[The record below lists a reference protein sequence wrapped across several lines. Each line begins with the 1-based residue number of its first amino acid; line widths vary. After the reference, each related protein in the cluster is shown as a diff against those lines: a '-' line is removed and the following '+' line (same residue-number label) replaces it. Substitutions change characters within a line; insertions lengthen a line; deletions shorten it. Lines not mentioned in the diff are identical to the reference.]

1 MATAASLILGGGA
14 VAANA
19 AAGAFG
25 FSSPVDVLQFI
36 RAGELPQHPIEVAY
50 KHLVYEPAKRQIM
63 QSIATYMAQ
72 KTVNQVYEK
81 VREKIKSISKNIQ
94 RVARKLPRYLQTQV
108 ANQIKSLGDK
118 LDLTDLSPKF
128 VVRDLSKVQDFAV
141 KKAKEFGI
149 ISKKYSDGV
158 IDKIAIYKRL
168 VKRAKENGW
177 SAILKE
183 TEEMLKEA
191 RKKGQNVFT
200 DKVPSDGTEYL
211 GIAKLFNQNNAN
223 PVADKNAVFTD
234 KVPSG
239 GTEYLGI
246 AELFNQNNTNPVA
259 DKNAVSE
266 EDFLVRVPEGEM
278 AADFLS
284 GDKGVVDQNAK
295 KRLREPIRINEVDLP
310 GPKER
315 KSAVDDVS
323 DLIDAALGRRKKI
336 KLSKGAKIAKG
347 LLNGDLPSQ
356 FSNISISDIPTVINR
371 VNKANRQ
378 KLYYNTFRAGRSN
391 DYIPTQTMV
400 NFLKNK
406 F

>member
-1 MATAASLILGGGA
+1 MATAAGLILGGGA
-14 VAANA
+14 VAAKA
-19 AAGAFG
+19 AAAAFG
-25 FSSPVDVLQFI
+25 LSSAADILRFI

-63 QSIATYMAQ
+63 QSIATYMAK
-72 KTVNQVYEK
+72 KTVNKAYEK
-81 VREKIKSISKNIQ
+81 VREKIKSTSKNIQ
-94 RVARKLPRYLQTQV
+94 RVARKLPWHLQIKV
-108 ANQIKSLGDK
+108 ANKIKSIGDE
-118 LDLTDLSPKF
+118 LDLSNLPPKF
-128 VVRDLSKVQDFAV
+128 VVQDLQKVQDYAV
-141 KKAKEFGI
+141 QKAKEFGI
-149 ISKKYSDGV
+149 ISKKYSDKT
-158 IDKIAIYKRL
+158 IEKIRYL
-168 VKRAKENGW
+168 KRAVKYAKEKGLTGTM
-177 SAILKE
+177 ATAKQL
-183 TEEMLKEA
+183 LKEA
-191 RKKGQNVFT
+191 RKEGQSVFT
-200 DKVPSDGTEYL
+200 DKVPSD
-211 GIAKLFNQNNAN
+211 
-223 PVADKNAVFTD
+223 
-234 KVPSG
+234 

-246 AELFNQNNTNPVA
+246 AELFNQNNTNPVV

-278 AADFLS
+278 VADFIS

-295 KRLREPIRINEVDLP
+295 KRLREPILIDEVDLP

-315 KSAVDDVS
+315 ESVVDDIS
-323 DLIDAALGRRKKI
+323 DLIDAAFGRRKKI

-378 KLYYNTFRAGRSN
+378 KLHYNTFRAGRSN